1 MKNSEIIKDCRKLAK
16 SQSIKFK
23 RSKTINKINGAACYE
38 IESGIQHKTLHQ
50 GCLDTIYQTLL
61 SESCANQ

>member
-23 RSKTINKINGAACYE
+23 RSKTINKINDALEVRRKKRVTADWEAGHSGATEFYPQYAKKE
-38 IESGIQHKTLHQ
+38 K
-50 GCLDTIYQTLL
+50 
-61 SESCANQ
+61 